1 MKKSCLFAVLL
12 VSGLLLALSGCSI
25 LMGEDG
31 KDGKV
36 YLEVAVYSY
45 ADAYWTD
52 LQGISFPD
60 YWDLYTSYEID
71 EGAYSVK
78 YALCEYQYQYSSDL
92 GDYYYFYYINSY
104 DTTAPRYYSSTL
116 ADCTAVLDQYLNT
129 DNGPV
134 ISYDISI
141 TVNKGTDGSILKDG
155 KDGEDKYYS
164 LYLGWDPDNS
174 EISSNGAALK
184 KTVMTGK
191 DNLKV
196 LQFKDKYRTFTLT
209 FPENKTV
216 SGTEPL
222 PLVKAVQ

>member
-1 MKKSCLFAVLL
+1 MEKHYTHQLINVIL

-36 YLEVAVYSY
+36 YLEVEVYSY
-45 ADAYWTD
+45 ADAYRTD
-52 LQGISFPD
+52 LQDISFPAS
-60 YWDLYTSYEID
+60 WDLDTSYEID
-71 EGAYSVK
+71 EGSYSVK
-78 YALCEYQYQYSSDL
+78 YALCEYKYQYSSDL

-104 DTTAPRYYSSTL
+104 STTTPRYYSSTL

-141 TVNKGTDGSILKDG
+141 TVNKGTHGSILKDG
-155 KDGEDKYYS
+155 KD
-164 LYLGWDPDNS
+164 NS
-174 EISSNGAALK
+174 
-184 KTVMTGK
+184 TV
-191 DNLKV
+191 LR
-196 LQFKDKYRTFTLT
+196 FKDKYRTFTLT

-216 SGTEPL
+216 SDMELL
-222 PLVKAVQ
+222 PSIKAMR

>member
-1 MKKSCLFAVLL
+1 MKKSNLFAVLL
-12 VSGLLLALSGCSI
+12 VSGLLLALSGCNI

-45 ADAYWTD
+45 AQA
-52 LQGISFPD
+52 S
-60 YWDLYTSYEID
+60 WDLDTSYEID
-71 EGAYSVK
+71 EGSYSVK

-92 GDYYYFYYINSY
+92 EDYYYFYYINSY
-104 DTTAPRYYSSTL
+104 NTTTPRYYSSTL

-141 TVNKGTDGSILKDG
+141 TVNKGTHGSILKDG

-164 LYLGWDPDNS
+164 LYLGWDPDYT
-174 EISSNGAALK
+174 EIGSNGTELK

-191 DNLKV
+191 DNSTV

-216 SGTEPL
+216 SDMELL
-222 PLVKAVQ
+222 PVIKAVQ